1 MLKIPLIL
9 NHSENPSK
17 KESIKASQFKIPF
30 EILHHLFLNV
40 AKEVMQVFYLHR
52 YINNK
57 MI

>member
-9 NHSENPSK
+9 NHSENLSK
-17 KESIKASQFKIPF
+17 KESIKAFQFKILS
-30 EILHHLFLNV
+30 ETLHPLFRNA
-40 AKEVMQVFYLHR
+40 AKEVMLVFYLHR